1 MRFYS
6 RFHVVFLLI
15 FIIVVG
21 CSSSS
26 TPPEETRPQDS
37 RTFTVNT
44 AALPFAALADS
55 TVETDRWTGVLG
67 NSGYRVEVPKTT
79 WNGMLIM
86 YAHGYAGTGL
96 TLNPYSMPN
105 GLRRYALDHGYAWA
119 AASYSRNYYDVRAG
133 LEDTNDLARNFNNIA
148 AANGRP
154 LAAPTKI
161 YIIGHSLGGHVAAAA
176 VEDENYNNAINKVRY
191 DGALPM
197 CGVVGDTELFDYFAA
212 SFLAALK
219 IAGYPASA
227 FPVDNY
233 ASVSANVQSALFS
246 TFPSATTPAG
256 DIYKSVMKNLTGG
269 DRPLFDQGF
278 SGLTLT
284 LVWSTFGSDGTIDG
298 ILNRQGTDTN
308 AIVYRFVDSGEI
320 TPDESQFNESIV
332 RATAALDANRLRRD
346 GLRWIPKVNGEF
358 SVPVVTLHT
367 LGDMYVPFKME
378 QIYFNRA
385 QTRSGKNWLV
395 QRAIRG
401 VSHCDFTVAEQVQA
415 LEDMLKWEQQGIKPA
430 GDDVITAATVGASSY
445 GCQHTINT
453 TGSDDSAGTIAIR
466 PTLPACP

>member
-1 MRFYS
+1 MKVNSRFY
-6 RFHVVFLLI
+6 VVFLFILVI
-15 FIIVVG
+15 FIG
-21 CSSSS
+21 CGSSSD
-26 TPPEETRPQDS
+26 TPEETRAHDT

-44 AALPFAALADS
+44 DALPFGALAGS

-86 YAHGYAGTGL
+86 YAHGYAGTGS

-105 GLRRYALDHGYAWA
+105 GLRRYVLDHGYAWA
-119 AASYSRNYYDVRAG
+119 AASYSKTYYDVRAG
-133 LEDTNDLARNFNNIA
+133 LEDTNALALNFNKIA
-148 AANGRP
+148 AANGRTLP
-154 LAAPTKI
+154 APTKI

-176 VEDENYNNAINKVRY
+176 VEDENYNTAINKVRY
-191 DGALPM
+191 NGALPM

-233 ASVSANVQSALFS
+233 ASVSANVQSALFT
-246 TFPSATTPAG
+246 TFPSVTTPAG
-256 DIYKSVMKNLTGG
+256 DTFKSVMKNLTGG
-269 DRPLFDQGF
+269 NRPLFDQGF
-278 SGLTLT
+278 SGLTLS

-298 ILNRQGTDTN
+298 ILNKQGTDTN
-308 AIVYRFVDSGEI
+308 AIIYQFDDSSAL
-320 TPDESQFNESIV
+320 TPDESLFNATIV
-332 RATAALDANRLRRD
+332 RATAAQDANRLRRD

-367 LGDMYVPFKME
+367 LGDMYVPFRME

-385 QTRSGKNWLV
+385 QTQSGKEWLV

-401 VSHCDFTVAEQVQA
+401 VSHCDFTVAEQIQA
-415 LEDMLKWEQQGIKPA
+415 LEDMLAWEQQGIKPA
-430 GDDVITAATVGASSY
+430 GDDVVTAATVAAESY
-445 GCQHTINT
+445 GCQFTINT
-453 TGSDDSAGTIAIR
+453 TGGDDSAGIIAIR